1 MAGPAQGRT
10 KLHVMPL
17 GMARGELFADHFTC
31 SLYSAV
37 AVQSFGAE
45 R

>member
-1 MAGPAQGRT
+1 MAGPTQGRAG
-10 KLHVMPL
+10 LNVMFL

-37 AVQSFGAE
+37 SVHSFGAG